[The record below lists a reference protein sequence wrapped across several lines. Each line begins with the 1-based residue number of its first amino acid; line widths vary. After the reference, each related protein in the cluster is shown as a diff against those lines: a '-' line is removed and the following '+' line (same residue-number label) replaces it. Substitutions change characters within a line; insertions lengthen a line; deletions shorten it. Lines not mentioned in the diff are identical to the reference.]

1 MATKR
6 EPKKP
11 SEKVLHFE
19 GTGIKLSGRACDLY
33 AVMTAFKMAAQQERN
48 DKHLKLHEMY
58 ETIADEI
65 DEFLIETAK
74 KKLKKVADDEES

>member
-1 MATKR
+1 MAMKR

-33 AVMTAFKMAAQQERN
+33 AVMTAFRMAAQQERS

-58 ETIADEI
+58 ENIADEI
-65 DEFLIETAK
+65 DKFLIETAK
-74 KKLKKVADDEES
+74 KKLKKVAENEKS